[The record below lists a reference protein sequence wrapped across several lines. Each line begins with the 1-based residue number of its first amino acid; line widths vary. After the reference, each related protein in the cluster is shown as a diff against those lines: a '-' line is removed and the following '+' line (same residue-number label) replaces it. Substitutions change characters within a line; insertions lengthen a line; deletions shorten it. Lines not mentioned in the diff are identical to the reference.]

1 MNPARFPKRIEN
13 WHITAIIALVVT
25 VCFMPTLN
33 NGFVNWD
40 DEVNYTENLHYRG
53 LSLRH
58 LSWMFAGSFD
68 SGLYMPLTWLT
79 LGLDYILW
87 EMNPAGYHLTNLL
100 LHVLNSL
107 LFFYLILIFLK
118 RFSGTPLMNDAFGIQ
133 VCAAVGAL
141 FFAIHPLRV
150 ESVAWLTERR
160 DVLSGFF
167 YLLTVL
173 AYLRMKDREIK
184 RTIRRRWFFLS
195 LFFFICSLLSKP
207 WGITLPVVF
216 LILDIYPLGLVSGNR
231 ERFTKLRKL
240 SIEKI
245 PYLLLS
251 FISMGLTVIAE
262 KQIVTVQSVTFHEI
276 VARCMQA
283 AYGLCFYLWKT
294 LIPVRLSP
302 IYLIDNP
309 LNPYDFPYLFC
320 ALAVLVITV
329 SLILLRHRWPWA
341 LTAWICYAVIVSPFL
356 GLFHRGHHIAADRYT
371 YISCLPFG
379 VLVAAG
385 MAMLRRSWQ
394 NQRIPS
400 AIKLWAVWGWVICF
414 ITYSMLTVYQIH
426 VWRDSRSL
434 WRHMLKLDPEHYIA
448 HNNMGD
454 ILMNDGRLND
464 AVTHFAEALRFNP
477 DLWPAHINMGTAYA
491 QQGKVEKA
499 VFHYTESIRINPN
512 ADEAYFNLGNI
523 FASRDRLELSIT
535 YYSMALEIDPG
546 NASVHNNLG
555 IARMRQGQIKKA
567 FEHFYQA
574 LQIRPD
580 FEDAHSNMNR
590 ILEIIGIPENSSK
603 ILSGGHG

>member
-1 MNPARFPKRIEN
+1 MNPARFPKKIEN
-13 WHITAIIALVVT
+13 WHVTAIIALVVT

-58 LSWMFAGSFD
+58 LFWMLAGSFD
-68 SGLYMPLTWLT
+68 SGLYMPMTWLT
-79 LGLDYILW
+79 LGFDYILW

-107 LFFYLILIFLK
+107 LFYYLILIFLK
-118 RFSGTPLMNDAFGIQ
+118 RFSGTPLLNNDFGIQ

-167 YLLTVL
+167 YLLTVI

-240 SIEKI
+240 IIEKI

-251 FISMGLTVIAE
+251 FISIGLTVIAE
-262 KQIVTVQSVTFHEI
+262 KQIVTVQSITFHEI
-276 VARCMQA
+276 VARGMQA
-283 AYGLCFYLWKT
+283 AFGLCFYLWKT

-302 IYLIDNP
+302 IYLIDKTF
-309 LNPYDFPYLFC
+309 NPYELRYVFC
-320 ALAVLVITV
+320 AFVVLFITS
-329 SLILLRHRWPWA
+329 SLILLRRRWPWA
-341 LTAWICYAVIVSPFL
+341 LTTWICYVVIISPFL

-379 VLVAAG
+379 VLVGASVAG
-385 MAMLRRSWQ
+385 LRTAWQ
-394 NQRIPS
+394 KQHIPS
-400 AIKLWAVWGWVICF
+400 AIKLWTVWGWIICF
-414 ITYSMLTVYQIH
+414 ITYSMLTIHQIE

-434 WRHMLKLDPEHYIA
+434 WHHVLKLDPEHYIA
-448 HNNMGD
+448 HNNMGN
-454 ILMNDGRLND
+454 ILINDK
-464 AVTHFAEALRFNP
+464 HFIAAIRHFNEALRLNP
-477 DLWPAHINMGTAYA
+477 DLWIAHINMGTAYS
-491 QQGKVEKA
+491 QQGEVDKA
-499 VFHYTESIRINPN
+499 VFHYTEGIRINPN
-512 ADEAYFNLGNI
+512 AAEAYFNLGNI
-523 FASRDRLELSIT
+523 FARQNRLELSVT
-535 YYSMALEIDPG
+535 YYTSALQIDPK
-546 NASVHNNLG
+546 NASIHNNLG
-555 IARMRQGQIKKA
+555 IARIRQGEIRKA
-567 FEHFYQA
+567 FDHFHQA

-580 FEDAHSNMNR
+580 FEDAHNNMKR
-590 ILEIIGIPENSSK
+590 VLEIIGVPK
-603 ILSGGHG
+603 KRK